1 MYIVHCFL
9 YMPLYILFKHIVQL
23 FATPAN
29 GKLYLL
35 NKASADMNHLKVHK
49 IIY

>member
-9 YMPLYILFKHIVQL
+9 YMPLYILFKHI
-23 FATPAN
+23 ATPAN